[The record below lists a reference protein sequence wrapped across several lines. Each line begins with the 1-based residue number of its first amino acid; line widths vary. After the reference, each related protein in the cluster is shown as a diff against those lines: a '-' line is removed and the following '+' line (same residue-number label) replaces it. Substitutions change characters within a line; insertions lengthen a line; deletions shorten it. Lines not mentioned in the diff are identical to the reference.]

1 MALKAVCLLLAASGI
16 VAAAEL
22 PRPASAELCGDCH
35 RAIHEG
41 WKRSAHARAMTSRL
55 FQDALKLAE
64 SELGV
69 SVRRICLSCHSP
81 MSLRLG
87 DLGLKRKVSWE
98 GVSCDHCHSVESVRK
113 EGANFVAV
121 VNVSDVKSGPS
132 RDAASTAHRTVYSEV
147 HRNSEICA
155 PCHQYRNKL
164 GLDVLTTYSEWLES
178 SAAKQGR
185 QCQDC
190 HMYRVRGDVVD
201 PRIKRV
207 EATQI
212 NLHEMPG
219 AHSLAQLNKAVR
231 AWLDVERAD
240 DELVVKLRVANRTGA
255 HFVPTGSPLRQLIIE
270 LKVNPYEGATRHET
284 LRYRRVVADS
294 SGKEIRREHLVFVR
308 GAKVLSDSRLAPSE
322 TRTETFRFPIPRN
335 VKVDVEAALWYYYSP
350 LETLEARKVK
360 FHTVS
365 KFVP

>member
-1 MALKAVCLLLAASGI
+1 MALKVACLLLAAAGA
-16 VAAAEL
+16 AAAEL
-22 PRPASAELCGDCH
+22 PQPASAEVCGDCH

-64 SELGV
+64 SDLGR
-69 SVRRICLSCHSP
+69 SVRRICLGCHAP
-81 MSLRLG
+81 ISLKLG
-87 DLGLKRKVSWE
+87 DLELNRKVSWE
-98 GVSCDHCHSVESVRK
+98 GVSCDHCHSVSSVRK
-113 EGANFVAV
+113 QGANFVAV
-121 VNVSDVKSGPS
+121 VDYTEVKSGPS
-132 RDAASTAHRTVYSEV
+132 RDALSTAHETVYSEV

-178 SAAKQGR
+178 GAAKAGR

-201 PRIKRV
+201 PRVKRV
-207 EATQI
+207 KATQI

-219 AHSLAQLNKAVR
+219 AHSLTQLNRAVR
-231 AWLDVERAD
+231 AWLEAERED
-240 DELVVKLRVANRTGA
+240 DQLLVKLRVANRTGA
-255 HFVPTGSPLRQLIIE
+255 HFVPTGSPLRQLIVE
-270 LKVNPYEGATRHET
+270 LKVNPYEGPTRLET
-284 LRYRRVVADS
+284 IRYRRVVADRD
-294 SGKEIRREHLVFVR
+294 GNEIRREHLVFVR
-308 GAKVLSDSRLAPSE
+308 GAKVLSDTRLAPSE
-322 TRTETFRFPIPRN
+322 TRTETFRFPIPRD

-350 LETLEARKVK
+350 LETAEARKVK

-365 KFVP
+365 KFIP